1 MRTCLR
7 AHMAPLTFFS
17 LLILLAGSPGALG
30 VWTLHKVL
38 GQKGASITVPCHYDP
53 KYKDNTKYWCR
64 GYQWAT
70 CLVMAR
76 STSTQSGGKVS
87 IRDESSQQ
95 LFIVT
100 MRNLTERDTNKY
112 WCAVKIGSI
121 VKPDVKASV
130 FLTVTAGSVGLSVL
144 DNMVAG
150 VAGDSVT
157 VRCFY
162 RDRYALSPR
171 KWCRSSDWG
180 SCVTAGE
187 ARANRVLI
195 SDNGTGVFA
204 VTLKAL
210 TEKDQGWYW
219 CASGDAQ
226 VPIHITVMTPATAAS
241 AVSAVPPPPT
251 REGSSD
257 LPITLPAGVST
268 LPSRGEI
275 PAGSNLPSM
284 RESKTVSTLP
294 STTESPVG
302 STHPTVREPAVVS
315 PLPVRTSSVGSAL
328 LTTGFTVL
336 HPNSSPLTKW
346 TGTTKTTPSSPLT
359 SAGLTDRDFQKE
371 HRSHVTQ
378 SFWIIGAI
386 LLILATVVLV
396 AWKWRHQRDMK
407 SSCEMEEIVT
417 NLTVDVEDESN
428 HTDPDVVL

>member
-1 MRTCLR
+1 MVVQLSVLQ
-7 AHMAPLTFFS
+7 PLEVKELGLNPTSCCSTFDQS
-17 LLILLAGSPGALG
+17 ALG

-226 VPIHITVMTPATAAS
+226 VPIHITVMAPAT
-241 AVSAVPPPPT
+241 
-251 REGSSD
+251 G
-257 LPITLPAGVST
+257 
-268 LPSRGEI
+268 
-275 PAGSNLPSM
+275 
-284 RESKTVSTLP
+284 
-294 STTESPVG
+294 
-302 STHPTVREPAVVS
+302 
-315 PLPVRTSSVGSAL
+315 
-328 LTTGFTVL
+328 
-336 HPNSSPLTKW
+336 
-346 TGTTKTTPSSPLT
+346 
-359 SAGLTDRDFQKE
+359 
-371 HRSHVTQ
+371 
-378 SFWIIGAI
+378 
-386 LLILATVVLV
+386 
-396 AWKWRHQRDMK
+396 DMK

>member
-1 MRTCLR
+1 MKR
-7 AHMAPLTFFS
+7 
-17 LLILLAGSPGALG
+17 ALG

-226 VPIHITVMTPATAAS
+226 VPIHITVMTPATA
-241 AVSAVPPPPT
+241 VPPPPT

-371 HRSHVTQ
+371 HRWVP
-378 SFWIIGAI
+378 
-386 LLILATVVLV
+386 LV
-396 AWKWRHQRDMK
+396 Y
-407 SSCEMEEIVT
+407 
-417 NLTVDVEDESN
+417 
-428 HTDPDVVL
+428 

>member
-1 MRTCLR
+1 TSGSNMLQLHR
-7 AHMAPLTFFS
+7 
-17 LLILLAGSPGALG
+17 LLFLLYDKNEIHRALG

-112 WCAVKIGSI
+112 WCAVKIGS
-121 VKPDVKASV
+121 
-130 FLTVTAGSVGLSVL
+130 SVGLSVL

-226 VPIHITVMTPATAAS
+226 VPIHITVMTPATA
-241 AVSAVPPPPT
+241 
-251 REGSSD
+251 
-257 LPITLPAGVST
+257 
-268 LPSRGEI
+268 GE
-275 PAGSNLPSM
+275 
-284 RESKTVSTLP
+284 
-294 STTESPVG
+294 
-302 STHPTVREPAVVS
+302 
-315 PLPVRTSSVGSAL
+315 
-328 LTTGFTVL
+328 
-336 HPNSSPLTKW
+336 
-346 TGTTKTTPSSPLT
+346 TGTLT
-359 SAGLTDRDFQKE
+359 VKRWHQQSQLYHHHQHGKDHQICQLPCQQASQLFHQGAKYRQGPTFHQCENQKQFQLF
-371 HRSHVTQ
+371 HQQRSHQ
-378 SFWIIGAI
+378 
-386 LLILATVVLV
+386 
-396 AWKWRHQRDMK
+396 
-407 SSCEMEEIVT
+407 
-417 NLTVDVEDESN
+417 
-428 HTDPDVVL
+428 